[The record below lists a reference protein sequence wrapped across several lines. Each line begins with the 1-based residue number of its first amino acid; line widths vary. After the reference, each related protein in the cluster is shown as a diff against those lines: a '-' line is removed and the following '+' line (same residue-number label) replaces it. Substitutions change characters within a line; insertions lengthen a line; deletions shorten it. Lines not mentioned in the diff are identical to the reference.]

1 MRTSAVPVLSFG
13 IAMMMQSAALA
24 QTEVARGLSASAT
37 MLASYEDNVFRSL
50 DGVAAGRKSSDFRI
64 TPSIFARYDLP
75 VAGQGFFVDG
85 AAGYNLYTKNDS
97 FNRGWWG
104 LGAGVN
110 WALGTRC
117 NGLAEARYKQ
127 RQSDFGDLGIAVDNL
142 EKTQQYAFSA
152 SCAGPAGIGLV
163 GGVDYSKT
171 DNSYFARELGDLK
184 TFGYNAGLLYRSILV
199 GDVTLRYMHEDREY
213 PNRFILSPA
222 GIEQD
227 GLKVDRAVLA
237 VTRPIGARLTGSA
250 SLSYIWT
257 KPDVSVYEDFKGTG
271 WSAELDY
278 IVGPKLNV
286 GISASRD
293 VTSSAAIDSSY
304 QISRILG
311 VYANYRLGTRTSI
324 QVGASDAKRRF
335 RGQYDN
341 PLYPFPLPA
350 RGTEK
355 TRQYHA
361 SATYSPTERWKVSL
375 RYLHENRDSTGSLYD
390 YTGNTVSLSG
400 TINY

>member
-1 MRTSAVPVLSFG
+1 MIRRPPRSTRTDTLFPYTTL
-13 IAMMMQSAALA
+13 
-24 QTEVARGLSASAT
+24 
-37 MLASYEDNVFRSL
+37 FRS
-50 DGVAAGRKSSDFRI
+50 
-64 TPSIFARYDLP
+64 
-75 VAGQGFFVDG
+75 
-85 AAGYNLYTKNDS
+85 
-97 FNRGWWG
+97 
-104 LGAGVN
+104 
-110 WALGTRC
+110 
-117 NGLAEARYKQ
+117 
-127 RQSDFGDLGIAVDNL
+127 
-142 EKTQQYAFSA
+142 
-152 SCAGPAGIGLV
+152 
-163 GGVDYSKT
+163 
-171 DNSYFARELGDLK
+171 
-184 TFGYNAGLLYRSILV
+184 GLLYRSILV

-213 PNRFILSPA
+213 PNRLIFSLAA
-222 GIEQD
+222 GVEQD

-304 QISRILG
+304 QISRIL
-311 VYANYRLGTRTSI
+311 VLYANYRLRLRPSI
-324 QVGASDAKRRF
+324 QAGPLDAKRRF
-335 RGQYDN
+335 RGQFDN
-341 PLYPFPLPA
+341 PLYPTLPE

-400 TINY
+400 TRSEARRVGKEGGSTWRTRWSPDH